1 MLKIEKEKLPELFAK
16 IAAGQELYLPVNISG
31 QVNFAAWDEEVQV
44 DLTTLK
50 SVKSPK
56 DAFFPQS
63 ENLYTC
69 KREGKK
75 ITIEP
80 EELKNQSFVVFGM
93 KACDVQGLKVL
104 DQVFLSDPVDTFYAA
119 RREHGVIVA
128 LACHEPEE
136 TCFCKVFGID
146 CAEPAADVA
155 AWMAGEEIFFNPSPK
170 RERPSQNPWK
180 GCLPRPGRLGNR
192 PWKKRRRLSAPS
204 WRSSPIPTC
213 PWRAGTGT
221 PSRKNLILPCGR
233 SFTSPAW
240 PAAPVPLCA
249 PPASATISRTLT
261 REAACSVTAAGIP
274 ACIQTLP

>member
-80 EELKNQSFVVFGM
+80 EELKNQ
-93 KACDVQGLKVL
+93 K
-104 DQVFLSDPVDTFYAA
+104 
-119 RREHGVIVA
+119 I
-128 LACHEPEE
+128 
-136 TCFCKVFGID
+136 
-146 CAEPAADVA
+146 
-155 AWMAGEEIFFNPSPK
+155 
-170 RERPSQNPWK
+170 
-180 GCLPRPGRLGNR
+180 GR
-192 PWKKRRRLSAPS
+192 AH
-204 WRSSPIPTC
+204 
-213 PWRAGTGT
+213 
-221 PSRKNLILPCGR
+221 
-233 SFTSPAW
+233 
-240 PAAPVPLCA
+240 V
-249 PPASATISRTLT
+249 
-261 REAACSVTAAGIP
+261 
-274 ACIQTLP
+274 